1 MAPLANQ
8 LVVGGDSCN
17 DGFSGLQAL
26 FDADTAIL
34 NGVGGHPLA
43 QIASNSWE
51 GSDEAQPLNVLQ
63 HRARVPA
70 AGRRRGGQHALLR
83 PATAPAC

>member
-17 DGFSGLQAL
+17 NGFFGLQAL

-51 GSDEAQPLNVLQ
+51 GNDESQPAQPGQ

-70 AGRRRGGQHALLR
+70 AGRRRGRQHALLR
-83 PATAPAC
+83 R